1 MKYFIWWVQPT
12 SPYYRHAIP
21 REIIEISSLLSS
33 SSSLGA
39 LDYMLGPSDVG
50 EDFEHAVSAMLSLT
64 PIAKDDEIEEDPE
77 MLEED
82 PLEAIEY
89 PFDLIMVDGIAVVNG
104 ELSYGEVGWLM
115 KESSEEDPDKNR
127 WDVSL
132 GSLAV
137 KDLLVVDS

>member
-1 MKYFIWWVQPT
+1 
-12 SPYYRHAIP
+12 
-21 REIIEISSLLSS
+21 
-33 SSSLGA
+33 
-39 LDYMLGPSDVG
+39 
-50 EDFEHAVSAMLSLT
+50 MLSLT

-89 PFDLIMVDGIAVVNG
+89 PFDLIMVDGIAIVNG